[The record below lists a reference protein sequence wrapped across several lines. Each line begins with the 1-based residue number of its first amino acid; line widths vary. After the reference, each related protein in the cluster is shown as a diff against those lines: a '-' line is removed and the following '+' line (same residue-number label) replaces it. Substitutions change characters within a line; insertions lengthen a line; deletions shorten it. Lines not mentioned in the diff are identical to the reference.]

1 MGYNVNGRGLVF
13 EKLVGAFDTENGGFV
28 YARVQDDFYVD
39 RGEVEANVGPVAPVA
54 GEGRGYVAKV
64 TELG

>member
-1 MGYNVNGRGLVF
+1 
-13 EKLVGAFDTENGGFV
+13 
-28 YARVQDDFYVD
+28 
-39 RGEVEANVGPVAPVA
+39 VEANVGPVAPVA